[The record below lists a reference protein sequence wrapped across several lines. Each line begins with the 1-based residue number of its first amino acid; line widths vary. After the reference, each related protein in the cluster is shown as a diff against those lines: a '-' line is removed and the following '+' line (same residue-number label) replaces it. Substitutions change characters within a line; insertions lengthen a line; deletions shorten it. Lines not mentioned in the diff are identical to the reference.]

1 MGRESFVGRIGFS
14 GLALNRFKGLSPSDV
29 ALVYLHA
36 VLSAEIMVWL
46 RTIASH
52 FFTFDS
58 ERFYFSFPFI
68 RL

>member
-36 VLSAEIMVWL
+36 VLSAEIMAWL

-52 FFTFDS
+52 FF
-58 ERFYFSFPFI
+58 YF
-68 RL
+68 